1 MFRFFLFILP
11 VHHNTIVQFTKI
23 KNAFYPNFFLT
34 EFLTFRIPFYQN
46 PCFIRILM
54 SRKYVYYIGVLSSQK
69 IDRCLLLLDLFFIRC
84 PFCSEYQFSQNKIQQ
99 KIYVQIAK
107 NFTGRIIRMPCTEH
121 DRLPFSVV
129 FWAPRVF
136 SVPQIMFYYLPIAL
150 RNLQSGQTYL
160 QVDLNPIGGC
170 LQRARLNIENMKYLT
185 KICFLKKLEKL
196 PGTISLNC
204 IEEICLI
211 YIF

>member
-1 MFRFFLFILP
+1 MFRFFWFILP

-69 IDRCLLLLDLFFIRC
+69 IDRCLLFLDLFFIRC

-129 FWAPRVF
+129 FSRDSDLTTTNVRQLVRPLVI
-136 SVPQIMFYYLPIAL
+136 QIVK
-150 RNLQSGQTYL
+150 S
-160 QVDLNPIGGC
+160 
-170 LQRARLNIENMKYLT
+170 
-185 KICFLKKLEKL
+185 
-196 PGTISLNC
+196 SLNQ
-204 IEEICLI
+204 
-211 YIF
+211 